1 MAHAVNLHQQR
12 SQATKEA
19 LRRVALERFK
29 RDGFANVT
37 VTELAAEA
45 GVTERTFFRHFPTK
59 EAVLFEDYETQLEW
73 LAEALA
79 RRPASENL
87 FDAVLASVVSFPHDL
102 EVVRQAALLRAE
114 LIGGERAAGHL
125 RVVQASFAAV
135 ITDFVR
141 SRYADV
147 PDIDLKAEVAGAA
160 LAAALVV
167 AVENWGRGGCTAT
180 SARSSRTDDLGQ
192 TVAHS
197 VNLLRVGLAELGL
210 AAGAGVTWPSRSGR
224 AVQRRRCR
232 SVVCADRNT
241 NFWARTG

>member
-1 MAHAVNLHQQR
+1 MLFGTMAAPVNLHQQR
-12 SQATKEA
+12 SQATKES

-59 EAVLFEDYETQLEW
+59 EAVLFEDYETQLDW
-73 LAEALA
+73 LAEALSK
-79 RRPASENL
+79 RPASENL

-125 RVVQASFAAV
+125 RVVQASFANV

-141 SRYADV
+141 SRYADM
-147 PDIDLKAEVAGAA
+147 PDVDLAAEVAGST
-160 LAAALVV
+160 LAAALV
-167 AVENWGRGGCTAT
+167 AGVEHWGARGCAG
-180 SARSSRTDDLGQ
+180 DLGEIV
-192 TVAHS
+192 TAS
-197 VNLLRVGLAELGL
+197 VDLIRTGLAPL
-210 AAGAGVTWPSRSGR
+210 R
-224 AVQRRRCR
+224 
-232 SVVCADRNT
+232 
-241 NFWARTG
+241 

>member
-1 MAHAVNLHQQR
+1 MAAPVNLHQQR
-12 SQATKEA
+12 SRATKES

-37 VTELAAEA
+37 VTALAAEA

-114 LIGGERAAGHL
+114 LIGGEKAAGHL

-141 SRYADV
+141 SRYAEMSGV
-147 PDIDLKAEVAGAA
+147 DLVAEVAGPA
-160 LAAALVV
+160 LGAALVA
-167 AVENWGRGGCTAT
+167 AVEHWGARGCG
-180 SARSSRTDDLGQ
+180 DDLGEIV
-192 TVAHS
+192 TAS
-197 VNLLRVGLAELGL
+197 VDLIRSGLAPL
-210 AAGAGVTWPSRSGR
+210 
-224 AVQRRRCR
+224 Q
-232 SVVCADRNT
+232 
-241 NFWARTG
+241 

>member
-1 MAHAVNLHQQR
+1 MPVNLHAQR
-12 SQATKEA
+12 SQATKDA

-45 GVTERTFFRHFPTK
+45 GVTERTFFRHFATK

-125 RVVQASFAAV
+125 RVVQASFAKV
-135 ITDFVR
+135 LTDFVR
-141 SRYADV
+141 SRYNDV
-147 PDIDLKAEVAGAA
+147 PGIALKAEVAGAA

-167 AVENWGRGGCTAT
+167 AVENWGRGGAT
-180 SARSSRTDDLGQ
+180 GDIGQ
-192 TVAHS
+192 IVADS
-197 VNLLRVGLAELGL
+197 VNLV
-210 AAGAGVTWPSRSGR
+210 RSGLEL
-224 AVQRRRCR
+224 Q
-232 SVVCADRNT
+232 
-241 NFWARTG
+241 

>member
-1 MAHAVNLHQQR
+1 MAAPVNLHAQR
-12 SQATKEA
+12 SQATKES

-59 EAVLFEDYETQLEW
+59 EAVLFEDYETQVEW

-102 EVVRQAALLRAE
+102 EVVRQAALVRAE

-125 RVVQASFAAV
+125 RVVQASFAEV
-135 ITDFVR
+135 ITEFVR
-141 SRYADV
+141 SRYAGV

-160 LAAALVV
+160 LAATLVV
-167 AVENWGRGGCTAT
+167 AVEFWGRGGCKG
-180 SARSSRTDDLGQ
+180 DLGQ
-192 TVAHS
+192 IVADS
-197 VNLLRVGLAELGL
+197 VHQVRSAFPELG
-210 AAGAGVTWPSRSGR
+210 
-224 AVQRRRCR
+224 
-232 SVVCADRNT
+232 
-241 NFWARTG
+241 